1 HKEERGRKIGFRRK
15 VKMVEDIAKRWKEL
29 SGNSKWKDLLD
40 PLDLDLRRYILH
52 YGHMVEVG
60 YITFNCGRRSKYVGD
75 SCYTKEELFARTGY
89 LKDNPFRYEVTKFI
103 YGTSSIKLPEC
114 FMINSWSREAW
125 NKESNWLGYV
135 AVATDE
141 CKELLGRR
149 DIVVAWR
156 GTIQLYEWANDFDF
170 PLESAISVFPRA
182 DPSDPPRI
190 ASGWLS
196 LYTTAD
202 PRSRFD
208 KTSAREQV
216 QGELKRLLELYKH
229 EEVSITLTGHSLGAV
244 LSILS
249 ATDFLHNEWP
259 KTTPRLEDRLS
270 CVTVFAFG
278 SPRVGDRNFKT
289 LVESLK
295 KLNILRVANVPDLI
309 PHYPLFRF
317 TDVGEE
323 LHINTLKAEYLKRS
337 LSLAHFHNLKAY
349 LQGVEGTQHNQ
360 SELKLEQLVKNGLD
374 ALEDKYLVPGDS
386 WVLENKGMDKTHD
399 GTWILNCDM
408 AKEDENEEEDKCEL
422 PWI

>member
-1 HKEERGRKIGFRRK
+1 MG
-15 VKMVEDIAKRWKEL
+15 DIAKRWKEL
-29 SGNSKWKDLLD
+29 SGNSKWKDMLD

-52 YGHMVEVG
+52 YGDMVEVG
-60 YITFNCGRRSKYVGD
+60 YVTFNSGLRSKHVGD

-89 LKDNPFRYEVTKFI
+89 LKANPFRYEVTKYL
-103 YGTSSIKLPEC
+103 YGTSSIRLPEC
-114 FMINSWSREAW
+114 FMINPLSREAW
-125 NKESNWLGYV
+125 NKESNWLGYI

-141 CKELLGRR
+141 SKELLGRR

-170 PLESAISVFPRA
+170 PLESALSIFPRA

-208 KTSAREQV
+208 KTSAQEQV

-229 EEVSITLTGHSLGAV
+229 EEVSITITGHSLGAV
-244 LSILS
+244 LSVLS

-259 KTTPRLEDRLS
+259 KITTSLEQDRLS

-278 SPRVGDRNFKT
+278 SPRIGDRNFKT
-289 LVESLK
+289 LVESHK
-295 KLNILRVANVPDLI
+295 KLNILRIANVPDLI

-323 LHINTLKAEYLKRS
+323 LHINTLKEEYLKRS
-337 LSLAHFHNLKAY
+337 IKLPHFHNLKAY
-349 LQGVEGTQHNQ
+349 LQGVAGTQYNRAGLKVEVNRDI
-360 SELKLEQLVKNGLD
+360 ELVNNGLD
-374 ALEDKYLVPGDS
+374 AFEDKYLVPGDL
-386 WVLENKGMDKTHD
+386 WILENKGMVKSDD
-399 GTWILNCDM
+399 GTWILNGDM
-408 AKEDENEEEDKCEL
+408 ANEDGKEEDECEL

>member
-1 HKEERGRKIGFRRK
+1 
-15 VKMVEDIAKRWKEL
+15 MV
-29 SGNSKWKDLLD
+29 
-40 PLDLDLRRYILH
+40 Y
-52 YGHMVEVG
+52 
-60 YITFNCGRRSKYVGD
+60 
-75 SCYTKEELFARTGY
+75 Y
-89 LKDNPFRYEVTKFI
+89 LY
-103 YGTSSIKLPEC
+103 SH
-114 FMINSWSREAW
+114 W
-125 NKESNWLGYV
+125 
-135 AVATDE
+135 
-141 CKELLGRR
+141 
-149 DIVVAWR
+149 
-156 GTIQLYEWANDFDF
+156 FDF
-170 PLESAISVFPRA
+170 
-182 DPSDPPRI
+182 
-190 ASGWLS
+190 
-196 LYTTAD
+196 
-202 PRSRFD
+202 
-208 KTSAREQV
+208 QV